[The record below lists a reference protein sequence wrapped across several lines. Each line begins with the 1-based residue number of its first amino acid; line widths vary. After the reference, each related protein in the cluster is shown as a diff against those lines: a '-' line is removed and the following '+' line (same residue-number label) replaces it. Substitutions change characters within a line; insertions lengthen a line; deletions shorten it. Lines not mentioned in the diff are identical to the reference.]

1 MILYCTVQYHV
12 RSEDESDD
20 EEGAVALVLL
30 GAVAG
35 LYVYLMPRAGE
46 VVTDN
51 AYVQGR

>member
-1 MILYCTVQYHV
+1 MKATMKK
-12 RSEDESDD
+12 
-20 EEGAVALVLL
+20 GAVALVLL

-51 AYVQGR
+51 AYVQGEIAQISA